1 MFDVL
6 PIHSGKNGCTNK
18 KHREE
23 NLLRNKLTEQ
33 PMNASSK
40 LQVFLAVNSVQ

>member
-6 PIHSGKNGCTNK
+6 LIHPGQNGCTNK

-23 NLLRNKLTEQ
+23 NLFRNKLTEQ
-33 PMNASSK
+33 PMNGSSK
-40 LQVFLAVNSVQ
+40 LQVFLAANSVQ